1 MNIRQ
6 CLTALV
12 PAPHIE
18 TSPDLLLGL
27 AGNNW
32 LYRYVFRLPK
42 LPRDG
47 RGAAGPEMVQSC
59 RSGIPEQ
66 LTGGHLTLQIHNGA
80 AQLTHRERHDSDIE
94 NGAAEGTRTPDPI
107 ITNDVLYQL
116 SYSGTFLV
124 WLCYDRGNVKSTP
137 ARRTL
142 CQVIGGG
149 EIRRGSCRPVVRVRV
164 FRHGLDG

>member
-12 PAPHIE
+12 PTPHIK
-18 TSPDLLLGL
+18 TSPDLRLGL
-27 AGNNW
+27 AGDDW
-32 LYRYVFRLPK
+32 LYRYVFPLPMP
-42 LPRDG
+42 PRDG

-59 RSGIPEQ
+59 RSRIPEQ
-66 LTGGHLTLQIHNGA
+66 LTAGHLTLQIQNRA
-80 AQLTHRERHDSDIE
+80 AKPTHWERHDSGIE
-94 NGAAEGTRTPDPI
+94 TGAAEGTRTPDPI

-124 WLCYDRGNVKSTP
+124 WPCYDRGNVKSTP
-137 ARRTL
+137 AGRTL

-149 EIRRGSCRPVVRVRV
+149 EIRLGSCRPVVRVRV

>member
-12 PAPHIE
+12 PTPHIK
-18 TSPDLLLGL
+18 TSPDLRLGL
-27 AGNNW
+27 AGDDW
-32 LYRYVFRLPK
+32 LYRYVFPLPM

-47 RGAAGPEMVQSC
+47 RGAAGPEMVQSR
-59 RSGIPEQ
+59 RSRIPEQ
-66 LTGGHLTLQIHNGA
+66 LAGGHSTPQIQNGA
-80 AQLTHRERHDSDIE
+80 AQLTLWERHDSDIE
-94 NGAAEGTRTPDPI
+94 TGAAEGTRTPDPI

-124 WLCYDRGNVKSTP
+124 RLCYDRGNLKSTP

-149 EIRRGSCRPVVRVRV
+149 EIRLGSCRPAVRVRV
-164 FRHGLDG
+164 FCHGLDG